1 MVLRVENLWKIVGI
15 ISAALGQFADI
26 DGELKLIC
34 NLDNYLV
41 YTDVSRYNDW
51 IDQVILETQMNL

>member
-34 NLDNYLV
+34 NLGHYLV

-51 IDQVILETQMNL
+51 IDHVILETQINF